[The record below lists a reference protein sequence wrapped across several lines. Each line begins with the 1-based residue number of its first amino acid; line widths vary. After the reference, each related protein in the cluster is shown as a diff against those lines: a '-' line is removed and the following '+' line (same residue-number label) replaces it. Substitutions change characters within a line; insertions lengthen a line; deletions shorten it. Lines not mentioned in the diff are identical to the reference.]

1 MKSNITIKDVAMY
14 ANVSPATVSLVI
26 NNRSGVSTETKNKVL
41 FAINKLN
48 YKPNQAARNLI
59 MQRPSA
65 IGLVVTNIENPFYS
79 ELIHYVQ
86 EEVDNTEYS
95 LLLGISND
103 SVKKEIKAIED
114 MVTRDVGGLIIV
126 PSRDGEDN
134 LHHLYA
140 LKELQIPFVFITSAY
155 NGIQSD
161 CIMSD
166 LEKGMYDATMY
177 LLRKN
182 KRKIYFITEKRILR
196 LSEDRIRGYIRA
208 YKECDLKYNDEYI
221 IETNP
226 TVESGIKITQKIL
239 EHDTPDAIIT
249 VNALLSLGVMKCIKD
264 KELSVPENISVICFD
279 ELSYSS
285 LLYTPITTVKQPLYE
300 ICHQAVSLLCSRI
313 DGNDEPYKTQY
324 YPTEMIIR
332 HSS

>member
-14 ANVSPATVSLVI
+14 AGVSPATVSLVI
-26 NNRSGVSTETKNKVL
+26 NNRSGVNSETKNKVL
-41 FAINKLN
+41 YAIEKLN

-86 EEVDNTEYS
+86 EEIDNTEYS

-103 SVKKEIKAIED
+103 NVLKEKKAIDD
-114 MVTRDVGGLIIV
+114 MVSRDVGGLIIV
-126 PSRDGEDN
+126 PSRDGENN
-134 LHHLYA
+134 LDHLYT
-140 LKELQIPFVFITSAY
+140 LKEQQIPFVFITSAY

-161 CIMSD
+161 CVMSD
-166 LEKGMYDATMY
+166 LEKGMHDATIY
-177 LLRKN
+177 LLNKN
-182 KRKIYFITEKRILR
+182 KKKIYFITEKRTLR
-196 LSEDRIRGYIRA
+196 LSEDRIRGYISA
-208 YKECDLKYNDEYI
+208 YKEYNLKYNDEYI

-226 TVESGIKITQKIL
+226 TVENGINLTQEIL
-239 EHDTPDAIIT
+239 ENDTPDAIIT

-264 KELSVPENISVICFD
+264 KGLNVPENISVICFD

-300 ICHQAVSLLCSRI
+300 ICHEAVSLLCTRI
-313 DGNDEPYKTQY
+313 DGNNEPYKTQY
-324 YPTEMIIR
+324 FPTEMIIR

>member
-14 ANVSPATVSLVI
+14 SGVSPATVSLVI
-26 NNRSGVSTETKNKVL
+26 NNRSGVNSETKNKVL
-41 FAINKLN
+41 YAIEKLN
-48 YKPNQAARNLI
+48 YKPNKAARNLI
-59 MQRPSA
+59 MQKPSA

-86 EEVDNTEYS
+86 EEVDKTEYS

-103 SVKKEIKAIED
+103 NVIKEKKAIDD
-114 MVTRDVGGLIIV
+114 MVSRDVGGLIIV

-134 LHHLYA
+134 LDHLYT
-140 LKELQIPFVFITSAY
+140 LKEQQIPFVFITSAY

-161 CIMSD
+161 CVMSD

-177 LLRKN
+177 LLKKN
-182 KRKIYFITEKRILR
+182 KKKIYFITEKRTLR
-196 LSEDRIRGYIRA
+196 LSEDRIRGYISA
-208 YKECDLKYNDEYI
+208 YKKCNLKYNDEYI

-226 TVESGIKITQKIL
+226 TVENGINLTQEIL
-239 EHDTPDAIIT
+239 ENDTPDAIIT

-264 KELSVPENISVICFD
+264 KGLIVPDNISVICFD

-285 LLYTPITTVKQPLYE
+285 LLYTPITTVKQPLYD
-300 ICHQAVSLLCSRI
+300 ICREAVSLLCTRI
-313 DGNDEPYKTQY
+313 DGYNEPYRTRY
-324 YPTEMIIR
+324 FPTEMIIR